1 MLLLSP
7 EFQSHHHED
16 AVIATRD
23 IKTQDSMKE
32 PVQKTPCQQELW
44 KRTISRLVEN
54 QIQLRCQ
61 NLMCQILKNAWFV
74 FYPWSTALWSYL
86 AVTHDSVKSV
96 STISKQRLGGK
107 HQNVLCATK
116 NWHTVQ
122 EFLFKSTTMLR
133 FEFTFIYLFS
143 SGLSMNKGQYNCY
156 NDLCTGCFL
165 FCFVSFC
172 QQCYMVRLV
181 YVS

>member
-7 EFQSHHHED
+7 EFQSHLHED

-23 IKTQDSMKE
+23 IKTLGSMKE

-44 KRTISRLVEN
+44 KGTLSRLVDD
-54 QIQLRCQ
+54 QIPPWCQ

-133 FEFTFIYLFS
+133 FEFSYTFFHQDWGWIKDNTTATMTCAQAVS
-143 SGLSMNKGQYNCY
+143 
-156 NDLCTGCFL
+156 
-165 FCFVSFC
+165 FCFVLFC
-172 QQCYMVRLV
+172 QQCYMVRLG
-181 YVS
+181 